1 MRRLELKLAV
11 SIPPLLYIV
20 VVLSLSFIR
29 EMAHCSNFDD
39 FEIHRPTEGHGKLR
53 RGLISETYA
62 YTAYYLFSS
71 LAFLD
76 PRVGHTV
83 DVLSPFISVLC
94 HSD

>member
-53 RGLISETYA
+53 RRLISETYA
-62 YTAYYLFSS
+62 YTEYYLFSS
-71 LAFLD
+71 LAVLD
-76 PRVGHTV
+76 PRVGHSGRTFSIYLCP
-83 DVLSPFISVLC
+83 LSL
-94 HSD
+94 